1 MKRCAFCGGR
11 LGLISHRKGNLSFC
25 KRVHK
30 SAYLERQREYQRAE
44 DRRRSW
50 LDFPAAGR
58 PDRFRS
64 CRKHA
69 TALPRRF
76 TPVADR
82 VSLGAVSRHQCL

>member
-44 DRRRSW
+44 DRGMS
-50 LDFPAAGR
+50 
-58 PDRFRS
+58 
-64 CRKHA
+64 
-69 TALPRRF
+69 ALP
-76 TPVADR
+76 PIADR
-82 VSLGAVSRHQCL
+82 VSLGAVSRHECL